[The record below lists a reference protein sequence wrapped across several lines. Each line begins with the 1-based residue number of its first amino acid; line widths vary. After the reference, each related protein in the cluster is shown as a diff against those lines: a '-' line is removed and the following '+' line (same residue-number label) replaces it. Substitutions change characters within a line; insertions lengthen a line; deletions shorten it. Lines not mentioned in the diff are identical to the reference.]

1 MKEKLQFCL
10 DKISLIRSKLPKKKP
25 HSEKYYK
32 MIAFLNKY
40 SLVFHFILAC
50 VLTFAI
56 EVISRRDFLST
67 ISFLHNH
74 TLAYLYNAFIVFAS
88 LSIVYLFRCRAQL
101 RVLISGLWL
110 FLGTINGLILSNRVT
125 PFSYTDLKCISDLF
139 AMQNTNY
146 FTAEEATLVVGVVVA
161 FFVFLG
167 FFFAKGPKYQGKR
180 HFVLGPVSIAA
191 LLLVGLPITTQ
202 AAQGSNILASYFSN
216 IAQGYADYGFV
227 YGFSTSVVGRG
238 MSKPDDYSEETVD
251 AIETLVNSSKEQ
263 TTVSKGSEPNI
274 ICVLLES
281 FADPYEVNF
290 LNMSEDPIPNFHNLE
305 SNYSTGYL
313 TVPVV
318 GAGTAN
324 TEFEVLTGMSMQYF
338 GTGEYPYKT
347 ILKQTDCESIASDL
361 SKIGYGTHVVH
372 NNTAT
377 FYSRNN
383 AFSMMGFDTFTSKEC
398 MNISQYTPNGN
409 WLTDDVLV
417 QETVKA
423 MNATE
428 NQSDFVYTITVE
440 GHGDYPTEK
449 VLENPDIL
457 VSGAADEASNNQ
469 WEYYVNMIHEV
480 DDFIGDLIT
489 AVDRRGEDTI
499 IVFFGDHLPTMGL
512 TDADMKSGD
521 IFKTKYITWNNMGL
535 AKKDADL
542 TAYQLLAHITDQ
554 AGIHEGTMFRYHQ
567 TQTASETYLSGLE
580 DLQYDLLY
588 GKRYSYG
595 GEDRFPASDLVMDVE
610 DVTVSSVRKN
620 TSNNTLTVYG
630 ANFTKNTKIFVNGN
644 KVPTTFLTSNLITT
658 SLDNVQNGDTITVNI
673 LGSKSLLLRAGTGEV
688 VYEDPDIV
696 PETEDPTEIPETSAT
711 EMKNTET
718 ENSEMKSSE
727 TESSE
732 MKSSE
737 TESSEMKSS
746 ETENSET
753 GSSETTSKA
762 DSSAVTSRAASDT
775 NN

>member
-383 AFSMMGFDTFTSKEC
+383 AFSMMGFDTFTSKEL
-398 MNISQYTPNGN
+398 MNIQSYTPNGS
-409 WLTDDVLV
+409 WATDDILV
-417 QETVKA
+417 PETIK
-423 MNATE
+423 TLDSTP
-428 NQSDFVYTITVE
+428 NQPDFTYTITV
-440 GHGDYPTEK
+440 GTHGDYPKTP
-449 VLENPDIL
+449 VIANPVYT
-457 VSGAADEASNNQ
+457 VSGVDDEEKKNQ
-469 WEYYVNMIHEV
+469 WTYYVNQLNEV
-480 DDFIGDLIT
+480 DTFLNDLIT
-489 AVDRRGEDTI
+489 ELSKRDEDTI
-499 IVFFGDHLPTMGL
+499 VVAFGDHLPTMGL
-512 TDADMKSGD
+512 EDSDMKSGD
-521 IFKTKYITWNNMGL
+521 IYKTKYVTWNNMGL
-535 AKKDADL
+535 KKQDADL
-542 TAYQLLAHITDQ
+542 YAYQLMASITDST
-554 AGIHEGTMFRYHQ
+554 GIHEGTILNYHQ
-567 TQTASETYLSGLE
+567 TQMNNTDHTAYLDGL
-580 DLQYDLLY
+580 DNLQYDILY
-588 GKRYSYG
+588 GNRYCYDG
-595 GEDRFPASDLVMDVE
+595 KDKYPATDIVMGID
-610 DVTVSSVRKN
+610 DVTVSE
-620 TSNNTLTVYG
+620 TSDSIGGSEVFVYG
-630 ANFTKNTKIFVNGN
+630 NNFTKWSKVFVNDE
-644 KVPTTFLTSNLITT
+644 KVNTTFSNSGCLIIPKD
-658 SLDNVQNGDTITVNI
+658 SVKDGDTIKVCQMGSNSTIFRESNAYTYKDPAVEETVM
-673 LGSKSLLLRAGTGEV
+673 GTES
-688 VYEDPDIV
+688 D
-696 PETEDPTEIPETSAT
+696 S
-711 EMKNTET
+711 NTEST
-718 ENSEMKSSE
+718 VS
-727 TESSE
+727 
-732 MKSSE
+732 
-737 TESSEMKSS
+737 
-746 ETENSET
+746 
-753 GSSETTSKA
+753 GSQK
-762 DSSAVTSRAASDT
+762 
-775 NN
+775 